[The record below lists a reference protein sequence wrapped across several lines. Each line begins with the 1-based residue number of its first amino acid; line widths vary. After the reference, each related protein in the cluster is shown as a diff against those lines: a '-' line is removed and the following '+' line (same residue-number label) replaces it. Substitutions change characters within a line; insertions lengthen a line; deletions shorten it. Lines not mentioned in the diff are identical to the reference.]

1 MMTPKVGYTLIVVG
15 LSITLFAMAL
25 DEWTNLRELELTSGC
40 IGLIVSVIAAII
52 AAYDLP
58 PKPTA
63 DLERI
68 RREYHSAKHV

>member
-25 DEWTNLRELELTSGC
+25 DEWTSLRELELISGC
-40 IGLIVSVIAAII
+40 VGLIVSVIAAIVV
-52 AAYDLP
+52 ACDY
-58 PKPTA
+58 PKSAA